1 MAYEDIKF
9 LLPDVITENFDLD
22 EDTASQLYD
31 AALLIIKY
39 YSGIDYIDSMI
50 HELAAI
56 FSKLASNKFEFSKEL
71 EQKIITNFDSAI
83 ETLRQY
89 KFTGVLVSSVVPN
102 VDETT
107 GA

>member
-9 LLPDVITENFDLD
+9 LLPDVMTENFDTD

-31 AALLIIKY
+31 TALLIIKY

-71 EQKIITNFDSAI
+71 EQKIVINFDSAI
-83 ETLRQY
+83 EILRQY

-102 VDETT
+102 VVETVS
-107 GA
+107 A